1 MECRICF
8 DSANSE
14 DMISPCLCRGSSKYV
29 HRECLNDWFELS
41 ENPHARSNCQE
52 CQFNYYKT
60 VPVKIPMNNF
70 IVFVANYRFITFI
83 VYQLLI
89 LLLYYI
95 LEQFYHFEFILDNS
109 FFYINNYFISG
120 CIWLFFGLIF
130 NMILICQVKERGK
143 YFKFYD
149 NESISVVLCL
159 SLVLGLSFYFIPI
172 FSIVFASGLII
183 QLVKNHHD
191 AIKEMISNSSEI
203 VSFTDEEIEKLREEI
218 V

>member
-29 HRECLNDWFELS
+29 HRECLNFWFKLS

-60 VPVKIPMNNF
+60 IPVKIPMNNF

-89 LLLYYI
+89 LILYYI
-95 LEQFYHFEFILDNS
+95 LEQFYHFEFILDNN

-120 CIWLFFGLIF
+120 CIWIILGLIF
-130 NMILICQVKERGK
+130 NTVIIFQVKQRK
-143 YFKFYD
+143 QYFKYYN
-149 NESISVVLCL
+149 NENLSLALCL
-159 SLVLGLSFYFIPI
+159 LLPVVLSFYFIPI
-172 FSIVFASGLII
+172 FSMILASGFVI
-183 QLVKNHHD
+183 QLVKNYHYT
-191 AIKEMISNSSEI
+191 IKKMISEGYMI
-203 VSFTDEEIEKLREEI
+203 VSFSDEEIQKLREEI